1 MRGKAGKRE
10 SAGGKM
16 EHGDAAPMSATWM
29 IGLRGPE
36 GHRYSFIHS
45 TFPEASLAKGS
56 AVAVVS
62 VYQRFCSDAPCFPAV
77 PGGGRFSARHR
88 NGRETF
94 GEAAG
99 CAASVRRHNVLEWKS

>member
-1 MRGKAGKRE
+1 MRGNAGKRE

-56 AVAVVS
+56 AVAVVP

-77 PGGGRFSARHR
+77 PGGGAFPH
-88 NGRETF
+88 GIVT
-94 GEAAG
+94 AG
-99 CAASVRRHNVLEWKS
+99 KRLAKLPAVRLPFAGITY